1 MPRFKAIVFCCAVF
15 VVMFSY
21 LTGNKALK
29 NSSRSVYAED
39 ALNLALA
46 AGREGGTYHAVGTSM
61 VSVFEKKDILIS
73 VMESEGSYQNV
84 KDLSSGVVDLAL
96 AQMDVLAYFST
107 LAEKND
113 AGAKQILASVQV
125 LFPLFLEQVHIVVR
139 DEMKFGTLRDFKG
152 RRVEMG
158 ELNSGSYIS
167 TQVILHAMK
176 LDQVANFLPKHAPPE
191 DAFRAVKESRSD
203 GMFYMAGAP
212 AALFAK
218 KFPGPAT
225 FKTKFVSL
233 SLVDLKA
240 LTPYYQTVTIPAGT
254 YPEQKKAIQTVGTY
268 AMLLATSRLDKED
281 GYMFVKALVESLPA
295 LKKSHK
301 KWAEVKLGTAGKVME
316 TKGLQAHAGLQ
327 QWMNENKTVSK

>member
-1 MPRFKAIVFCCAVF
+1 MFFKGLLFFCAVF
-15 VVMFSY
+15 IVMFSW
-21 LTGNKALK
+21 LAAGTMFRFVCNPA
-29 NSSRSVYAED
+29 YAQD
-39 ALNLALA
+39 PLNLSLA
-46 AGREGGTYHAVGTSM
+46 AGREGGTYHAVGASM
-61 VSVFEKKDILIS
+61 VPVLEKKDIHLS

-84 KDLSSGVVDLAL
+84 KDLTSGVVDLAL
-96 AQMDVLAYFST
+96 AQMDVLAYFSN
-107 LAEKND
+107 LAERND
-113 AGAKQILASVQV
+113 ADAKQILDSVQV
-125 LFPLFLEQVHIVVR
+125 LFPLFIEQVHIVVR

-191 DAFRAVKESRSD
+191 AAFRAVKESRSD
-203 GMFYMAGAP
+203 AMFYMAGAP

-233 SLVDLKA
+233 SLVDLKV
-240 LTPYYQTVTIPAGT
+240 LTPYYQTVIIPAGT
-254 YPEQKKAIQTVGTY
+254 YPEQTKAIQTVGTW
-268 AMLLATSRLDKED
+268 AVLLSTSRVSKEN
-281 GYMFVKALVESLPA
+281 GYALVKTLVESLPE

-301 KWAEVKLGTAGKVME
+301 KWAEVKTDAVGKIME
-316 TKGLQAHAGLQ
+316 TKDLQPHAGLQ
-327 QWMNENKTVSK
+327 QWMSENKTVSK